1 MDYNNNINYWDGR
14 YYAPNVESF
23 IFRFYG
29 RILKYDFGIDGSNH
43 ERVFDF
49 GCGEGGALNFFQEK
63 GFDVYGVDIAENDI
77 NQARLSLNSE
87 KKEQTEGSAHFELI
101 EPHPRSDQRY
111 FESIHNQTEW
121 IDVAISIQTLDF
133 LSDTD
138 CEIVL
143 QNIYNQMKPGSIIFA
158 SFNGYQ
164 MYYRNHGEYIGD
176 GLWHIKFA
184 NDRVNY
190 DLNLNFIESKE
201 KLAQKFHMF
210 KPKYIDYYD
219 SSFRNEGSEFRWT
232 FTGTK
237 D

>member
-1 MDYNNNINYWDGR
+1 MKKRN
-14 YYAPNVESF
+14 
-23 IFRFYG
+23 
-29 RILKYDFGIDGSNH
+29 K
-43 ERVFDF
+43 
-49 GCGEGGALNFFQEK
+49 LN
-63 GFDVYGVDIAENDI
+63 
-77 NQARLSLNSE
+77 
-87 KKEQTEGSAHFELI
+87 SAHFELI
-101 EPHPRSDQRY
+101 GPHPRPNQRY

-237 D
+237 E

>member
-1 MDYNNNINYWDGR
+1 MR
-14 YYAPNVESF
+14 
-23 IFRFYG
+23 R
-29 RILKYDFGIDGSNH
+29 
-43 ERVFDF
+43 
-49 GCGEGGALNFFQEK
+49 GGALNFFHEK

-77 NQARLSLNSE
+77 NQAKLSLGRE
-87 KKEQTEGSAHFELI
+87 KGKDSVGEAHFELI
-101 EPHPRSDQRY
+101 EPNPRVNQHY
-111 FESIHNQTEW
+111 FESIHNQREW

-143 QNIYNQMKPGSIIFA
+143 QNIYNQMKPGSVIFA

-164 MYYRNHGEYIGD
+164 MYYRNHGQYIGD

-184 NDRVNY
+184 NDRVSY

-210 KPKYIDYYD
+210 TPKYIDYYD

>member
-1 MDYNNNINYWDGR
+1 MTYENNIDYWDGR
-14 YYAPNVESF
+14 YFAPNVENF

-29 RILKYDFGIDGSNH
+29 RILKFDFGLDGSGSQK
-43 ERVFDF
+43 VFDF
-49 GCGEGGALNFFQEK
+49 GCGEGGALHFFHKQ
-63 GFDVYGVDIAENDI
+63 GFQVYGADIAENDLGI
-77 NQARLSLNSE
+77 ARNSWGSNFPENFETISPKPVRNQKYLS
-87 KKEQTEGSAHFELI
+87 GVI
-101 EPHPRSDQRY
+101 SDAQ
-111 FESIHNQTEW
+111 W

-143 QNIYNQMKPGSIIFA
+143 NNIYDQMKPGSIIFA

-164 MYYRNHGEYIGD
+164 MYYRNHAKYLED
-176 GLWHIKFA
+176 GLWHVKFS

-201 KLAQKFHMF
+201 KLIEKFHMF
-210 KPKYIDYYD
+210 KPKYVDYYD

-237 D
+237 E